1 MPWFAATVFLK
12 MPVFLECDRCTACCR
27 WPGQVRLVP
36 GEVERIAAYL
46 GVSADEFIQGHT
58 RLTQQRDGLA
68 LLDQASGACAWLRGD
83 DCQINPVK
91 PQQCRD
97 FPNLWSF
104 PGASEICRAKPV
116 EVTLEEW
123 RVRIRA
129 ATGRTEIPTWP
140 PT

>member
-1 MPWFAATVFLK
+1 M
-12 MPVFLECDRCTACCR
+12 
-27 WPGQVRLVP
+27 P
-36 GEVERIAAYL
+36 GEVERIAAHL
-46 GVSADEFIQGHT
+46 GISTDEFIQQHT

-140 PT
+140 PA